1 MQVKPILTLQVAIVP
16 SWFNEIVVKE
26 KIPLEDLNSYNKLYT
41 HAEQG
46 KLSKEDVYGYIL
58 ANERTVKMFGEVFAD
73 LYMIGQCG
81 ENLSFL
87 QNHQAGVDVF
97 KRVLADE
104 ELEKKLNASDNE
116 SEDSIFK
123 TNPHLLDKE
132 YYTPK
137 LVQGET
143 LLLVGSKQETFKNKR
158 AFYNALIECVHKV
171 LPFELLKSTNLMKH
185 YLRHAVD
192 D

>member
-16 SWFNEIVVKE
+16 SWFNEIVTKE

-73 LYMIGQCG
+73 LYMIGQCD

-123 TNPHLLDKE
+123 TNPSLLDKE